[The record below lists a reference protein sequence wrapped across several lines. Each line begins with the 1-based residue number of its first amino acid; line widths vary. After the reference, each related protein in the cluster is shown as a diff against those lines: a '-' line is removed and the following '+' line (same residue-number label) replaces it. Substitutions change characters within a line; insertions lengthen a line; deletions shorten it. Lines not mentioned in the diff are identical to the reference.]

1 MENVMDT
8 RWFQDRVRDA
18 ELSQTRLAKLLGIDK
33 SALSLMFNGKRKM
46 ATDEAARI
54 AEVLNLPLDE
64 VLGHAGIRVPKGPSS
79 VAVVGSIDAANEIHA
94 KKAGKRVSSPPDLPK
109 DTVALW
115 CEDRGSLLYGWTFYY
130 VPHASVAADA
140 LERLCVVRL
149 VNGAQYLFVPSRG
162 FEPGVYNLR
171 GLNGFSMDG
180 QKITAASPVLQI
192 KT

>member
-1 MENVMDT
+1 
-8 RWFQDRVRDA
+8 
-18 ELSQTRLAKLLGIDK
+18 LA
-33 SALSLMFNGKRKM
+33 
-46 ATDEAARI
+46 
-54 AEVLNLPLDE
+54 LPLDE
-64 VLGHAGIRVPKGPSS
+64 VLAHAGVKVPKGPSS
-79 VAVVGSIDAANEIHA
+79 VAVVGSVDASNEIHN
-94 KKAGKRVSSPPDLPK
+94 KKAGTRVHTPPDLSK
-109 DTVALW
+109 DAVAVR
-115 CEDRGSLLYGWTFYY
+115 CEDRGSLLYGWTFFY

-149 VNGAQYLFVPSRG
+149 ANGAQYLFVPSRG

>member
-18 ELSQTRLAKLLGIDK
+18 ELSQSRLARLLDIDK
-33 SALSLMFNGKRKM
+33 SALSLMFNGKREMKM
-46 ATDEAARI
+46 AEASRI
-54 AEVLNLPLDE
+54 AEVLALPLDE
-64 VLGHAGIRVPKGPSS
+64 VLAHAGVKVPKGPSS
-79 VAVVGSIDAANEIHA
+79 VAVVGAVDASNEIHV
-94 KKAGKRVSSPPDLPK
+94 KKAGTRVHTMPDPSK
-109 DTVALW
+109 DAVAVR

-130 VPHASVAADA
+130 VPHAGVAADA